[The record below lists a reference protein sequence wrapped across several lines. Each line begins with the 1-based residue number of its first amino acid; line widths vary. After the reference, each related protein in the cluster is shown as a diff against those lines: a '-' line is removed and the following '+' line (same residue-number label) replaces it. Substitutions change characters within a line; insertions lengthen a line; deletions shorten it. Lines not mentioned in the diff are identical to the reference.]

1 MRDTPGED
9 RRKDGSAAA
18 RVEGWEIFMVGERE
32 ALVGRAN
39 GRLGYV
45 LRTTLPGESREELD
59 RLIEEDRRL
68 AQAGLVS
75 LVADDGTISH
85 KHVDELT
92 PEDMPARRRAE
103 TARLDWLMER
113 TDRRLELLG
122 VKLNRPG
129 NTPYGPGS
137 SERMPLG
144 DLAEGSPGSPF
155 RGTAGD

>member
-1 MRDTPGED
+1 MDI
-9 RRKDGSAAA
+9 SAAA
-18 RVEGWEIFMVGERE
+18 WVEGWEIFMVGERE

-129 NTPYGPGS
+129 NTPDGPGS

-144 DLAEGSPGSPF
+144 DLAQGSPGSPF
-155 RGTAGD
+155 RGPAGD